1 MPDIKAIIIDDED
14 HAREGILLRL
24 KKFDNISVVA
34 ECRDGKEGI
43 KAINKHKPELVFL
56 DIQMPGMNGFEM
68 LDKLKSE
75 DMPVI
80 IFVTAYDKYA
90 LKAFEVH
97 AADYLLKPIN
107 TSRFESAVKYA
118 LEQIENHNQK
128 EYSGNIKELIKE
140 YFSSTDGKKTTNKN
154 YLKKITIKRK
164 NIIKLIDID
173 DIEYIE
179 SEGDYLN
186 IYARENKHLERGRL
200 HVIEKKLDPSKFVRI
215 HRSVIVN
222 IDKIDKLVS
231 SDHGDYLVYL
241 KSGVKLKMSRNYKGI
256 LNKISASLS

>member
-1 MPDIKAIIIDDED
+1 MSVIKAIIIDDEE

-24 KKFDNISVVA
+24 QKFDNIQVVA
-34 ECRDGKEGI
+34 ECRDGKEGVR
-43 KAINKHKPELVFL
+43 AINKYKPDLAFL

-68 LDKLKSE
+68 LNKLKPE
-75 DMPVI
+75 DIPVI

-107 TSRFESAVKYA
+107 TSRFDAAVSYA
-118 LEQIENHNQK
+118 LERIENNRQ
-128 EYSGNIKELIKE
+128 EYAEAVQRIIKE
-140 YFSSTDGKKTTNKN
+140 YFDATGVKQNESEN
-154 YLKKITIKRK
+154 YLRRITIKSK
-164 NIIKLIDID
+164 NVIKLIDAG

-186 IYARENKHLERGRL
+186 VFANGRKYLERGRL
-200 HVIEKKLDPSKFVRI
+200 HIIEKKLDPSKFVRI

-231 SDHGDYLVYL
+231 GDHGDYLVYL
-241 KSGVKLKMSRNYKGI
+241 KSGARLKMSRNYKDA
-256 LNKISASLS
+256 LTKMSASL

>member
-1 MPDIKAIIIDDED
+1 
-14 HAREGILLRL
+14 
-24 KKFDNISVVA
+24 
-34 ECRDGKEGI
+34 
-43 KAINKHKPELVFL
+43 
-56 DIQMPGMNGFEM
+56 
-68 LDKLKSE
+68 
-75 DMPVI
+75 
-80 IFVTAYDKYA
+80 VTAYDKYA